1 MTQDNE
7 KHDHIYNVGWSDKS
21 WLNIKNFK
29 CYKCSYNTFMYD
41 PRLSNFFITMPT
53 CLSSFGHNG
62 LPTIAQ
68 NVCKLD
74 CS

>member
-7 KHDHIYNVGWSDKS
+7 KHENVYNVGWSNKS
-21 WLNIKNFK
+21 WLNIKIFK

-41 PRLSNFFITMPT
+41 LRLSNFFHYNALFF
-53 CLSSFGHNG
+53 LSSFGING

-68 NVCKLD
+68 KPMQ
-74 CS
+74 S